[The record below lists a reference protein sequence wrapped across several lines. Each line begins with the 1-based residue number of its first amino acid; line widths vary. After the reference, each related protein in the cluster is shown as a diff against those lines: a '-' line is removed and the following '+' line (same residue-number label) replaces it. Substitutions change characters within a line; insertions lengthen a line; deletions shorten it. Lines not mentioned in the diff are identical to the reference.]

1 MATMLEF
8 AARHGIGPIT
18 ETLPMS
24 KVNEAVEKLR
34 TDKPR
39 FRLVLENDID

>member
-18 ETLPMS
+18 EALPMS
-24 KVNEAVEKLR
+24 KVNEGRGKDSHRQTAFPAGSRK
-34 TDKPR
+34 
-39 FRLVLENDID
+39 